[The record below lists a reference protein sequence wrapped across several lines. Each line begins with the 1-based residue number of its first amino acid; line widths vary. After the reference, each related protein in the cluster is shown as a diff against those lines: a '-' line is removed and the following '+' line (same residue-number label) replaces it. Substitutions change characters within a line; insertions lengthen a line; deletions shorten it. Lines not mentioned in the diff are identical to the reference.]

1 MKNIKLDIKSV
12 IDEQGT
18 QIDFS
23 RKTGIAPNR
32 VSSLYH
38 GVTMIRLK
46 TISMILTAFPNLDLN
61 DLFVIET
68 E

>member
-1 MKNIKLDIKSV
+1 MKNIKLNLKSI

-38 GVTMIRLK
+38 GITMIRLK
-46 TISMILTAFPNLDLN
+46 TISMILTAFPNLDIN